1 MTYTGPF
8 IPTIDATFL
17 CHDEKYKNPHHH
29 SEIAIVLPLHSLT
42 CCPLFKTVPLSRE
55 SKERVHPTRHI
66 NRPIYTYDIMSSTDT
81 TSKPAAPVEPS
92 PSHAADPA
100 ALPQLPKDHLDH
112 PEQWVTG
119 AEPAT
124 EKQKGF
130 IRVLE
135 GKNEELVPPQG
146 LDVEAM
152 GKSEASEVID
162 KLKNG
167 KSVGSDDA
175 SDAKRTEEK
184 AVPAPSNNG
193 SASNENPKRE
203 NTEETEAIEVSCS
216 MMERV

>member
-1 MTYTGPF
+1 
-8 IPTIDATFL
+8 
-17 CHDEKYKNPHHH
+17 
-29 SEIAIVLPLHSLT
+29 
-42 CCPLFKTVPLSRE
+42 
-55 SKERVHPTRHI
+55 
-66 NRPIYTYDIMSSTDT
+66 MSSTDT
-81 TSKPAAPVEPS
+81 TSKPAAPVAPS

-146 LDVEAM
+146 LDVEPM

-175 SDAKRTEEK
+175 SDAKGTEEK